1 MTRGTF
7 CLILLVSLAAPVLS
21 QQHVSAD
28 EPSQT
33 YIDNTYK
40 VTLRFPRDWKRDPS
54 YHDRPYSGVEKQ
66 RYSAAHGFFQLLA
79 TGDEDPKQA
88 CKGAAEHVVRP
99 FGSHPTT
106 RPMKV
111 DGQNGCLVW
120 PSEDQGAPWD
130 AALFIKSPE
139 PVEID
144 GDRYSTLE
152 VDADKSYILAIAR
165 SLRFISSTRRN
176 PPFLLEISN
185 AKPAGIWKA
194 DAPLLLLVTMKNTSE
209 PALRFALGDPA
220 VSYRTMVTRYGEL
233 SRVTENLPEGNE
245 EPRGASPCRRAGI
258 TTLKPNEACRDA
270 IEIRFFSEVQ
280 TPGEYSLQVERD
292 LPSELGEGIA
302 VSNTITL
309 KVAN

>member
-28 EPSQT
+28 GPSQT
-33 YIDNTYK
+33 YTDNTYK

-54 YHDRPYSGVEKQ
+54 YHDRPYFGVEK
-66 RYSAAHGFFQLLA
+66 RPHSAAHGFFQLLA
-79 TGDEDPKQA
+79 TGDEEPKQA
-88 CKGAAEHVVRP
+88 CKAAAEHVVKP
-99 FGSHPTT
+99 FGANPTT

-111 DGQNGCLVW
+111 DGQSACLVW
-120 PSEDQGAPWD
+120 PSNDQYAPWD
-130 AALFIKSPE
+130 AAIFVRYQQ
-139 PVEID
+139 PVEV
-144 GDRYSTLE
+144 GSYRYSILE
-152 VDADKSYILAIAR
+152 LDADKDYILAIIR
-165 SLRFISSTRRN
+165 GLRFTSSTGQN
-176 PPFLLEISN
+176 PPFLLEIAA
-185 AKPAGIWKA
+185 AKPVGVWKA
-194 DAPLLLLVTMKNTSE
+194 DSPLLLLVTMKNTSDQV
-209 PALRFALGDPA
+209 LHFVLGDPA
-220 VSYRTMVTRYGEL
+220 VSYRTMVTRYGQP

-245 EPRGASPCRRAGI
+245 EPKGASPCGQTGI

-309 KVAN
+309 RVAN